1 MNIKKGDTVVLLTGK
16 YEEKKDADGN
26 AIEEEQKIQIGV
38 APDGLAMV
46 IKL

>member
-1 MNIKKGDTVVLLTGK
+1 MIFNLRYMVAQKSDEVR
-16 YEEKKDADGN
+16 KKDADGN
-26 AIEEEQKIQIGV
+26 TIEEEQKIQIGV